1 MGRNHSRG
9 YLVPLLFLAAVVAL
23 TINCGGGGGG
33 GGSAALSAAGTG
45 TVAVY
50 LKDSPAD
57 DYEHIYIWITEVS
70 LIPARDEGGPVIL
83 YRYPAG
89 KRFDLL
95 ALADDDGYLFTV
107 NRNVPAVQYAKIRL
121 GVSKIEAVAK
131 EGSNPPCDGM
141 DLIKLPSGKI
151 DLNPR
156 EPFTV
161 TKGGTLS
168 ILLDIDCDKSIN
180 LHPTGSGKCI
190 FRPVVFVDIR
200 EGYPAPAGC
209 PRILSGSI
217 FSLIKENGNTTGF
230 VLNAGDG
237 RGFVEIALTGE
248 SRIFGVDGTFTDP
261 AALKVGDPVHVRGD
275 LNESGVFEAS
285 YVVIGEV
292 LRVIGSV
299 VTPVGAPN
307 GMEYVTFDFDPYEG
321 QALLRSSYITVVYPE
336 TLILWDCREPLKSDA
351 IQPGMRARVFAK
363 LDRDSRLLAA
373 AIYLD
378 VVGEITALAP
388 APAGGWNATIRD
400 TKTGAAAVPVFIPEW
415 TPIHLEGD
423 GPLSGDFLCLGR
435 RVRVSLDPSA
445 PSGSLEARSVSVEAE
460 MGEGTVQTINYFTK
474 TMTVN
479 LSGGGTQTVVIRDG
493 AKIFRLGS
501 GSQDCVGVNDIGA
514 GDSVVYYGVRECSGT
529 NFIAQVILIVN

>member
-1 MGRNHSRG
+1 MGRNHFRG
-9 YLVPLLFLAAVVAL
+9 YLVPLLFLAVVVAL

-33 GGSAALSAAGTG
+33 GGSTALSAAGTG

-57 DYEHIYIWITEVS
+57 DYEHIYITITEVS
-70 LIPARDEGGPVIL
+70 LIPARDEGSPVVL
-83 YRYPAG
+83 YSFPQG
-89 KRFDLL
+89 KRIDLL

-107 NRNVPAVQYAKIRL
+107 NRNVPAVQYSKIRL
-121 GVSKIEAVAK
+121 GVSRIEAVAK

-161 TKGGTLS
+161 TKGSTLS
-168 ILLDIDCDKSIN
+168 ILLDIDCNKSIN

-209 PRILSGSI
+209 PKILSGSI
-217 FSLIKENGNTTGF
+217 YSLIRDNGSTTGF
-230 VLNAGDG
+230 VLNPGEG
-237 RGFVEIALTGE
+237 QGFVEVALTDE
-248 SRIFGVDGTFTDP
+248 SKIFGDDGTFTDP
-261 AALKVGDPVHVRGD
+261 AALKAGQDVKVRGD
-275 LNESGVFEAS
+275 LNASSVFEAS

-299 VTPVGAPN
+299 IDPPASPDGVA
-307 GMEYVTFDFDPYEG
+307 TFTFEPYEG

-336 TLILWDCREPLKSDA
+336 TLILWNCREPLGWDA
-351 IQPGMRARVFAK
+351 IRPGMRARVFAK
-363 LDRDSRLLAA
+363 LDRDSRLLTA

-378 VVGEITALAP
+378 VVGAITALTSD
-388 APAGGWNATIRD
+388 PAGGWNATIRD
-400 TKTGAAAVPVFIPEW
+400 MKTGAAEVPVFIPEW
-415 TPIHLEGD
+415 TPIYLEGD
-423 GPLSGDFLCLGR
+423 GPLSGDFLCTGR
-435 RVRVSLDPSA
+435 QVRIALDPDA
-445 PSGSLEARSVSVEAE
+445 PSGSLEARSVRVEAE
-460 MGEGTVQTINYFTK
+460 MGEGTVQSINYLTK

-479 LSGGGTQTVVIRDG
+479 LSGGGTQTVIVRDG
-493 AKIFRLGS
+493 AKVFRLGS
-501 GSQDCVGVNDIGA
+501 GSQDCVGVRDIEM

-529 NFIAQVILIVN
+529 NFIAQVILIVK